1 MEDADVYKLEKQ
13 IINLS
18 ITLNS
23 VMNLLIDNNIISKE
37 KLDKRIE
44 EYKKDDEIKELLEGY
59 DDSLKLLDIFSKAD
73 YTDENKE
80 FIKQY
85 QDKYKI
91 PEDLKI
97 NDSTMD
103 FLKLFSGIV

>member
-1 MEDADVYKLEKQ
+1 MSINMEDAKVYELAKQ
-13 IINLS
+13 VINLS
-18 ITLNS
+18 ITLDS
-23 VMNLLIDNNIISKE
+23 VIGLLIDNNIISEE

-44 EYKKDDEIKELLEGY
+44 EY
-59 DDSLKLLDIFSKAD
+59 DDSLKLLDIVSKAD

-91 PEDLKI
+91 PEYLKVD
-97 NDSTMD
+97 DSTMD